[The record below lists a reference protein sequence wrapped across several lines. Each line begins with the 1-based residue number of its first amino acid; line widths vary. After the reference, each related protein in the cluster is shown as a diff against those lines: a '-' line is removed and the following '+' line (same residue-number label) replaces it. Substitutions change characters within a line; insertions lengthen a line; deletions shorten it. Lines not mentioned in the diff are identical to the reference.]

1 MIKMKKLMEGKFN
14 YNRKFGE
21 SLPTLEDFTKDETN
35 EEINVSGYSELMK
48 RGRHMPLAAKELIKA
63 LKKQHD
69 REVIKNINYIADL
82 ADFLA
87 SRDAD
92 YASDEAGRNPRR
104 GRGCVLDV
112 AEKRLVHRKCYL

>member
-21 SLPTLEDFTKDETN
+21 PLPTLEDFTKDETN

-63 LKKQHD
+63 LKKQD
-69 REVIKNINYIADL
+69 DKEVIKNINYIADL
-82 ADFLA
+82 ADFLKGVLNN
-87 SRDAD
+87 SRFK
-92 YASDEAGRNPRR
+92 N
-104 GRGCVLDV
+104 
-112 AEKRLVHRKCYL
+112 